1 MIRRSCLP
9 GDQITVLLAD
19 DHTMFRE
26 GLAGLLASYG
36 GMRVVGS
43 TPNGEQAL
51 ALENR
56 PDVVLMQVQMPFQRA
71 RDLLTSGCVGSR
83 RRRRW
88 S

>member
-1 MIRRSCLP
+1 
-9 GDQITVLLAD
+9 
-19 DHTMFRE
+19 
-26 GLAGLLASYG
+26 
-36 GMRVVGS
+36 MRVVGS

-56 PDVVLMQVQMPFQRA
+56 PAVVLMQVQMPFQRA

>member
-1 MIRRSCLP
+1 
-9 GDQITVLLAD
+9 
-19 DHTMFRE
+19 
-26 GLAGLLASYG
+26 
-36 GMRVVGS
+36 MRVVGS

-51 ALENR
+51 ALAEENR
-56 PDVVLMQVQMPFQRA
+56 PDVVLMQVQMSFQRA